1 MKCEELRD
9 QYELYAMGAADEP
22 ERSEIREHLNRGCEV
37 CMAEVKRARHLA
49 ALLGGTAAAAAPS
62 PKLRRRILASVGFEQ
77 KRFGMA
83 PFLAAAL
90 ALSLFAA
97 FYFSGRERDFAQLAD
112 RLDRQLRAQTI
123 ELTRMNEAFA
133 IVNSPDTTVTSFG
146 AGKTLP
152 PKGKVFVNPSQGV
165 LLIASNLPPA
175 QAGKAYEMWVIPN
188 GGKGKPIPAGVFQ
201 SGSDGSAMHIQRGPV
216 DTSTP
221 PVIAVTLEPEAG
233 SPQPTSQPLFVAGL
247 Q

>member
-1 MKCEELRD
+1 MKCEDLQD
-9 QYELYAMGAADEP
+9 QYELYALGVADEP
-22 ERSEIREHLNRGCEV
+22 ERDEIREHLNRGCEV
-37 CMAEVKRARHLA
+37 CMAGVKNARRLA

-90 ALSLFAA
+90 ALSLFAV
-97 FYFSGRERDFAQLAD
+97 FYFSGRERDFAQLAN
-112 RLDRQLRAQTI
+112 RLDGQLRSQTI

-133 IVNSPDTTVTSFG
+133 ILNGPDTTVTSFG
-146 AGKTLP
+146 AGKTQP

-165 LLIASNLPPA
+165 LLIASNLPPT
-175 QAGKAYEMWVIPN
+175 QAGKAYEMWLIPN
-188 GGKGKPIPAGVFQ
+188 GGKGKPLPAGMFQ
-201 SGSDGSAMHIQRGPV
+201 SNSDGSAMHIQRGLV
-216 DTSTP
+216 DVSTS
-221 PVIAVTLEPEAG
+221 PVIAVTVEPEAG
-233 SPQPTSQPLFVAGL
+233 SAAPTSQPLFGVPI

>member
-9 QYELYAMGAADEP
+9 QYELYAMGVADEP
-22 ERSEIREHLNRGCEV
+22 ERVEIREHLNRGCEV
-37 CMAEVKRARHLA
+37 CMAEMKRARQLV
-49 ALLGGTAAAAAPS
+49 ALLGSTAAVSAPS

-77 KRFGMA
+77 KRFGLA

-90 ALSLFAA
+90 LLSLFAV

-112 RLDRQLRAQTI
+112 RLDRQLRGQTI
-123 ELTRMNEAFA
+123 ELTRLNEAFA
-133 IVNSPDTTVTSFG
+133 ILNGPDTTVISFG
-146 AGKTLP
+146 AGQALP
-152 PKGKVFVNPSQGV
+152 PKGKVFVNPLQGV

-201 SGSDGSAMHIQRGPV
+201 SNSDGSAMHVQRGPV
-216 DTSTP
+216 DLATQ
-221 PVIAVTLEPEAG
+221 PVIAVTVEPEAG
-233 SPQPTSQPLFVAGL
+233 SQGPTSQPLFAAPV